1 MTLLGLLLLI
11 VGVIAFFTG
20 IILVCF
26 QNTQKAGL
34 IVLLS
39 GLASIIIGFSV
50 CSAFPFRLYP

>member
-20 IILVCF
+20 IVLVCF
-26 QNTQKAGL
+26 QKTQKAGL

-50 CSAFPFRLYP
+50 CSAFPFRLH